1 MGGRQSHCAARRVHG
16 RAVRGGRG
24 GGRVSARHCR
34 RLRRRFVVVSGSANR
49 RVHVFGARSLQRKV
63 VSDRRPRTPQ
73 HILSKAGKQYGNR
86 RRKEKAGKRYRNRK
100 KRKERAKVWRG
111 PYFVVVVVFFIPY
124 LKYSYRYA
132 QSV

>member
-49 RVHVFGARSLQRKV
+49 RVHVFGARSVQRKV
-63 VSDRRPRTPQ
+63 VSDRGPRTPK

-86 RRKEKAGKRYRNRK
+86 RRKEKQSWETVQESK
-100 KRKERAKVWRG
+100 KRKERA
-111 PYFVVVVVFFIPY
+111 
-124 LKYSYRYA
+124 
-132 QSV
+132 